1 MKELNMGEC
10 FLVAGYRH
18 TDHDLS
24 TAEAELKTADADV
37 TSYDEVAVSVLLA
50 LVKGK
55 FGFST

>member
-1 MKELNMGEC
+1 MGEC

-24 TAEAELKTADADV
+24 TAEAEFKTADADI
-37 TSYDEVAVSVLLA
+37 TSKEEVAVSVLLA
-50 LVKGK
+50 LVREK

>member
-1 MKELNMGEC
+1 MGEC

-24 TAEAELKTADADV
+24 TAEAELKTADADI
-37 TSYDEVAVSVLLA
+37 TSKEEVAVSVLLEH
-50 LVKGK
+50 VRGN